1 MFRKFALVCAFVCVA
16 ALRPVAAQ
24 QAAPASPIVIE
35 NTTVINVDTG
45 ARWSDQTVVV
55 TGNRISAVGQAASIT
70 RPAGA
75 RVVDGRGKFL
85 IPGIWDSH
93 VHALFNEFDKAAPY
107 LAAIGVTSFRD
118 MANSFEEL
126 SDARKPRTDPNFIA
140 SRLAVA
146 TGPALDGVPPNFPIA
161 PPPGIIEVIATPEQG
176 RDVVNR
182 LAAARVDHIKV
193 RNGLST
199 PTYMAIAA
207 EAKRWGLAFDGH
219 LPPDVNALQASDAGQ
234 RVIEH
239 MNGFTALCVTDPA
252 SLRQGGRGQGPGQGQ
267 AAAPPPPIVM
277 NRAKCEEV
285 ARHLVRN
292 GTWVDPT
299 VGGPVAAP
307 NAVRQFTLQV
317 VNILF
322 QAGVPML
329 AGTDWPGIMFG
340 NGQRSVHQELAG
352 LVEAGLTPQQAL
364 RTATVNPARLFKLED
379 QLGSVEQG
387 KLADLLLLDGDP
399 LVDINNTTKIAVVVA
414 DGKLIDAA
422 RRQKMLADFDV
433 ILKDAAANRERLT
446 RPAPAAAP
454 GR

>member
-1 MFRKFALVCAFVCVA
+1 MSRKFAAICILVLA
-16 ALRPVAAQ
+16 ALRPAGAQ
-24 QAAPASPIVIE
+24 QAGPAGPLVIE
-35 NTTVINVDTG
+35 NVTVINVDTG
-45 ARWSDQTVVV
+45 ARWPDQTVVV
-55 TGNRISAVGQAASIT
+55 TDNRISAVGQAASIT

-107 LAAIGVTSFRD
+107 LAAIGVTAFRD

-140 SRLAVA
+140 PRMAVA

-161 PPPGIIEVIATPEQG
+161 PPPGIIEVITSPEQG

-193 RNGLST
+193 RNGLTT

-219 LPPDVNALQASDAGQ
+219 LPPDVNAIQASDAGQ

-239 MNGFTALCVTDPA
+239 MNGFTALCAADPNA
-252 SLRQGGRGQGPGQGQ
+252 LRQAQAAGRGQGPGPGQ
-267 AAAPPPPIVM
+267 PAAPQAPIAM
-277 NRAKCEEV
+277 NRARCEEV
-285 ARHLVRN
+285 ARHIVRN

-299 VGGPVAAP
+299 VGGPLP
-307 NAVRQFTLQV
+307 NPTPVRQFTLQV
-317 VNILF
+317 LNVLH

-340 NGQRSVHQELAG
+340 NAQRTVHMELAG
-352 LVEAGLTPQQAL
+352 MVEAGMTPQQAL
-364 RTATVNPARLFKLED
+364 RTATVNPARLFNLSH

-399 LVDINNTTKIAVVVA
+399 LVDINNTTKIAAVVVN
-414 DGKLIDAA
+414 GKLIDAA
-422 RRQKMLADFDV
+422 RRQKMLAEHEV
-433 ILKDAAANRERLT
+433 VLKEAAAKRASLT
-446 RPAPAAAP
+446 PAPAK
-454 GR
+454 